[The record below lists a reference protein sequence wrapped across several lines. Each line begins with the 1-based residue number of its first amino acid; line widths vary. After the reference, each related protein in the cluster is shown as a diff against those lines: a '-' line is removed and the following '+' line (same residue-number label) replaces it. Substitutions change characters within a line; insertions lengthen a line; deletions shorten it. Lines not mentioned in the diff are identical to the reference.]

1 MKRPSNQE
9 VWAAFVKRVTARGCN
24 DASYVAQRLHR
35 GHDLIFGRN
44 LDPVCVEEPKAEEN
58 PSTKKIIS
66 LLENILEALNKDIDK
81 EVKAAIELEHERD
94 KNNQITNI
102 FNKWLYHSEKEDRN
116 ELNLWIEAYE
126 RFFEVIEKKEAK
138 KRTLD
143 SH

>member
-1 MKRPSNQE
+1 MKSNQE
-9 VWAAFVKRVTARGCN
+9 IWVGFVKRVFVTSSDLPSA
-24 DASYVAQRLHR
+24 AKRLHK

-44 LDPVCVEEPKAEEN
+44 LDPVCLEEPKAEEN

-102 FNKWLYHSEKEDRN
+102 FHKWLYHSEKHTLD
-116 ELNLWIEAYE
+116 ELDLWIKAYE